1 MEQGL
6 ISFLILSYRNIEG
19 IIPTVRS
26 VFEQDYPKI
35 EIIISDDGSPN
46 YEADIGKVRDF
57 IEANRTENIRRVVYY
72 HFEENQGTVKN
83 ANNACRL
90 AQGEYIKDLG
100 AEDTLAGPDVL
111 SRYVRFLEESGK
123 QICFARLQGVA
134 PDGRIVK
141 SLASCADDYTE
152 YRKMTP
158 LQVRDQL
165 FVRNFLPAPA
175 WFARKS
181 LFEQYGYYDERIR
194 LIEDYPY
201 WIHLCTEGVSF
212 GFMDDVMIN
221 YQLSGVSSTGSYGKA
236 FMEDMY
242 KIYENNIF
250 PYDKRY
256 GILQP
261 VYNMLKKAGLNAY
274 MDRAKWADYSF
285 GQKALA
291 WIRHGAFFAYIDYSN
306 RRVDRKNEVL
316 NGAG

>member
-6 ISFLILSYRNIEG
+6 ISFIILAYRNIEG

-26 VFEQDYPKI
+26 VFEQDYPNI
-35 EIIISDDGSPN
+35 EIIISDDCSPN
-46 YEADIGKVRDF
+46 YEEDIVKVRDF
-57 IEANRTENIRRVVYY
+57 IDKNRTENIRRVVYH

-83 ANNACRL
+83 ANNAYRL
-90 AQGEYIKDLG
+90 AQGMYIKDLG

-123 QICFARLQGVA
+123 EICFARLQGIT

-158 LQVRDQL
+158 LQLRDQL

-181 LFEQYGYYDERIR
+181 LFEQYGCYDERIR

-221 YQLSGVSSTGSYGKA
+221 YQLSGVSSTGHYGKA

-261 VYNMLKKAGLNAY
+261 AYNMLKKAGLNAY
-274 MDRAKWADYSF
+274 MDRAKWEEYSA

-291 WIRHGAFFAYIDYSN
+291 WIRHGVFFAYIDYTN
-306 RRVDRKNEVL
+306 RRVNRKNEVL